1 MGHGIIMVISTDK
14 DFRIKDADR
23 AWDYLTYHDYMDYIQ
38 TFDSESDRQNA
49 MREAKS
55 ELRQE
60 GKTKMWSI
68 GYGSEKKH
76 FICLLEGSLTGG
88 EKTNK

>member
-1 MGHGIIMVISTDK
+1 
-14 DFRIKDADR
+14 
-23 AWDYLTYHDYMDYIQ
+23 
-38 TFDSESDRQNA
+38 

-68 GYGSEKKH
+68 GYGSEKKY
-76 FICLLEGSLTGG
+76 FISLLEGSLTGG

>member
-1 MGHGIIMVISTDK
+1 MKDGRKRKEVAELDEMAKVNDISK
-14 DFRIKDADR
+14 
-23 AWDYLTYHDYMDYIQ
+23 
-38 TFDSESDRQNA
+38 NA

-60 GKTKMWSI
+60 GKTKMWSFI
-68 GYGSEKKH
+68 PDTGSEKKH

>member
-1 MGHGIIMVISTDK
+1 MVISTDK

-49 MREAKS
+49 MREAEE
-55 ELRQE
+55 ELLQWFDRMRTRRMS
-60 GKTKMWSI
+60 GAMIS
-68 GYGSEKKH
+68 
-76 FICLLEGSLTGG
+76 
-88 EKTNK
+88 